1 MISYTLRNATS
12 CVVKW
17 RIISSSDG
25 GMGGS
30 PQLTASRITNN
41 RIMTGVLIF

>member
-30 PQLTASRITNN
+30 PQLAASRITNN
-41 RIMTGVLIF
+41 RIMIGVLIF